1 MGMVKN
7 RKGKDLKETKEI
19 KMWQA
24 YTELYRKKGLSG
36 LDNYDGVVTHIE
48 PDILELESNWP

>member
-1 MGMVKN
+1 MVKN
-7 RKGKDLKETKEI
+7 RKGKGLKETKEI

-24 YTELYRKKGLSG
+24 YTELYKKKSLSG
-36 LDNYDGVVTHIE
+36 LDNYDGVVTHIQ

>member
-1 MGMVKN
+1 MVKN